1 MLRSLRSRLILASV
15 LWTSGL
21 LLLMHLL
28 SLRLIHTLPSIQSDH
43 AAGAATLAGVLM
55 LGMGLL
61 AAWISLKPLR
71 RLGRKVF
78 DVSRGEAARID
89 GAYPSEVQPAIDRLN
104 VMLADREDAIAR
116 AHATAGDLAH
126 ALKTPLALLVLQ
138 AETARSAGHHVV
150 ADAISSQARVMTAQV
165 DRHLAR
171 ARVAASGPLGSDR
184 CQVAPCVDALI
195 RTISTIH
202 ADRALNI
209 SAAVPPGAEAPVRR
223 EDLDELLGNL
233 LDNACKW
240 ARSTVALTVRTDDET
255 VTFVVDDDGSGLPAE
270 ARDLAL
276 QRGVRLD
283 EQSPGSGL
291 GLAIV
296 RDLVEHYCGELA
308 LDVSPAGGLRVSVV
322 FKPQRSS

>member
-1 MLRSLRSRLILASV
+1 MLRSLRSRLILASL

-28 SLRLIHTLPSIQSDH
+28 SLRLVHTLPSIRSNH
-43 AAGAATLAGVLM
+43 AAGVGTLAGALM
-55 LGMGLL
+55 LGAGLL
-61 AAWISLKPLR
+61 AAWVSLKPLR

-78 DVSRGEAARID
+78 DVSTGGAARID
-89 GAYPSEVQPAIDRLN
+89 GVYPSEVQPAIDRLN
-104 VMLADREDAIAR
+104 VMLADRERAIAR

-138 AETARSAGHHVV
+138 AETARTAGHHAV
-150 ADAISSQARVMTAQV
+150 ADAISSQTQAMTAQI

-184 CQVAPCVDALI
+184 CHVAPCVDALV

-209 SAAVPPGAEAPVRR
+209 SATVPPGAEAPVRR

-240 ARSTVALTVRTDDET
+240 AHSTVMLTVHVREDS
-255 VTFVVDDDGSGLPAE
+255 VTFIVDDDGPGLPPE
-270 ARDLAL
+270 VREMAL

-296 RDLVEHYCGELA
+296 RDLVDHYRGVLA
-308 LDVSPAGGLRVSVV
+308 LDVSPAGGLGVTVTIGR
-322 FKPQRSS
+322 